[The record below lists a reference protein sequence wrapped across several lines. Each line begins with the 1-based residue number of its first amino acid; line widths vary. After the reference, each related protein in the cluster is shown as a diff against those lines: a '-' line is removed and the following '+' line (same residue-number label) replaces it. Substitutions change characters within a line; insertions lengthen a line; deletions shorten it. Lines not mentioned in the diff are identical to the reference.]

1 MAGAVIIVAPLLVAF
16 LIAQRRFIDGLAV
29 TTTR

>member
-1 MAGAVIIVAPLLVAF
+1 VIIVAPLLVAF